1 MTGVEAD
8 LGGTEEW
15 RRDAILSLELEGGWG
30 AVPGKVSPGLRASVS
45 VPDSQTHGPGRGFVL
60 VAF

>member
-8 LGGTEEW
+8 LGGTEE
-15 RRDAILSLELEGGWG
+15 RRDAILSLELGGSWG

-45 VPDSQTHGPGRGFVL
+45 VPDSQTHSPGRGFVL